1 MFLISLHY
9 RAKEQNSV
17 PGRLF
22 LQKQLEKKKKKA
34 KTNLDSIALN
44 IVYFFFFSCGKTISQ
59 VYSLLSF

>member
-22 LQKQLEKKKKKA
+22 LQKQLEKKKKA